1 MRLKCL
7 GQEILDSLKSLHQ
20 KVDTMSATL
29 SANFLALQAQVAQNA
44 TVEGSAVTLIQGLAA
59 QLAAAIA
66 AQANGDTAALPA
78 LQSQLET
85 SAAALSAA
93 ITANTPSAT
102 PAQVAAA
109 KPA

>member
-1 MRLKCL
+1 MNEE
-7 GQEILDSLKSLHQ
+7 EITLRSIHDSLKSLHH

-44 TVEGSAVTLIQGLAA
+44 TVEGSAITLLQGLSS

-78 LQSQLET
+78 LQTQLST
-85 SAAALSAA
+85 SAAALAAA
-93 ITANTPSAT
+93 ITANTPAA
-102 PAQVAAA
+102 PAA
-109 KPA
+109 